1 LGQDFPY
8 QAPGLQITP
17 QVVQHRFVND
27 QMYVMPQMHE
37 KLATWNLHTN
47 LGKTVYEIS
56 QKFIQDQPQFLASQ
70 STSSIRYYEWMHHR
84 GGEVLIS
91 FSAYGGGYPNTG
103 EPPPPYGVYANPTT
117 TPPRPVQPPSS
128 ASQASSSNGSSSTTN
143 STSLQIRTPAIP
155 SSFPEL
161 DQKSYVI

>member
-17 QVVQHRFVND
+17 QVIQHRFVND

-56 QKFIQDQPQFLASQ
+56 QKLIQDQPQVLASQ
-70 STSSIRYYEWMHHR
+70 
-84 GGEVLIS
+84 
-91 FSAYGGGYPNTG
+91 
-103 EPPPPYGVYANPTT
+103 PT
-117 TPPRPVQPPSS
+117 PSM
-128 ASQASSSNGSSSTTN
+128 
-143 STSLQIRTPAIP
+143 R
-155 SSFPEL
+155 
-161 DQKSYVI
+161 